1 MTDGAASAPLFSI
14 VTVVLDDREGL
25 GRTRSSLRRQSC
37 RDFAWI
43 VVDGG
48 SVDGTRDDIVRFA
61 PEIAWWRSGPDQGLY
76 DAMNIGM
83 AAATGDYLLFL
94 NAGDEL
100 AAADSLER
108 LALEIRAR
116 AAPDFLYCDALE
128 RTLRGTLLR
137 KPARSH
143 KTVWYGMFTH
153 HQAMVYRRSAVA
165 GLAYDL
171 SFKVGADYAF
181 TILALS
187 GNPRVAR
194 IREPL
199 TIFAPPGRSW
209 MMAAVGRRD
218 QARIRRQYLRF
229 SAISCFLIMVV
240 QSLTMLTRRG
250 FPAFYEICRCR
261 RMCG

>member
-1 MTDGAASAPLFSI
+1 MRSDTSPGPLFSI
-14 VTVVLDDREGL
+14 ITVVLNDRKGL

-37 RDFAWI
+37 RNFAWI

-48 SVDGTRDDIVRFA
+48 SEDGTRDDIARFA
-61 PEIAWWRSGPDQGLY
+61 PEIAWWRSGPDRGLY

-100 AAADSLER
+100 ASPDSLER
-108 LALEIRAR
+108 LAAVIRAH
-116 AAPDFLYCDALE
+116 ASPDFLYCDALE
-128 RTLRGTLLR
+128 RTPRGTLLR

-143 KTVWYGMFTH
+143 RTVWYGMFTH
-153 HQAMVYRRSAVA
+153 HQAMIYRRSAVA
-165 GLAYDL
+165 DLSYDL

-181 TILALS
+181 TISTLS
-187 GNPRVAR
+187 RSARVAR
-194 IREPL
+194 LREAL
-199 TIFAPPGRSW
+199 IIFAPGGLSQA
-209 MMAAVGRRD
+209 MASVGRRD
-218 QARIRRQYLRF
+218 QTRIRRQYLRL

-240 QSLTMLTRRG
+240 QSLAMLTRRG

-261 RMCG
+261 RMYE